1 MSKTT
6 LKYKLTFLLI
16 CASFLTINAQYT
28 NVINSNK
35 PGLSESPYGV
45 GSGVYQFENSI
56 FYKDTSI
63 KFGNQPSQSVGFDLL
78 FRTSFFLEKLEINTQ
93 LSYQR
98 DKIFKGINTNHYF
111 KNNLSKATIGAKY
124 LVFQKEFDDK
134 SIEVR
139 SWRKRNAF
147 DKKRLIPSVAIY
159 AGLNTNFLGEVHK
172 TNKVSPKLGVLLQ
185 NDLSK
190 NFNIITNLYYDKIGT
205 LDEEFSYI
213 ITGTFSLNQRWSS
226 FFENQSAY
234 KKERTDTNIGVGLAY
249 LFTRDLQINTSARG
263 IFEGETDGFYLSI
276 GASYRIDNHRDP
288 FTELDDNGNPLE
300 ETVIEKL
307 NRKKSRFFNRILNL
321 FKKNKKIEGIN
332 IKKKKRGRFFGIF
345 KKRKKKE
352 SEVQKLEREIKEL
365 EKEIKKDDN

>member
-78 FRTSFFLEKLEINTQ
+78 FRTSFFLEKLEISTQ

-234 KKERTDTNIGVGLAY
+234 KKERTETNIGVGLAY
-249 LFTRDLQINTSARG
+249 LFTSDLQINTSARG
-263 IFEGETDGFYLSI
+263 IFEGKTDGFYLSI

-288 FTELDDNGNPLE
+288 FTELDDNGNPLK
-300 ETVIEKL
+300 ETAIEKL